1 MNDGDRGTKLGEE
14 VCLLHGGVPSPDDN
28 DGFVFEEEAVAGGA
42 GGDAETQVFL
52 FTLDA
57 KVARGC
63 TRRDN
68 DCSRLVFLPLGPDDL
83 DVAGQVHALDHVL
96 FEFSA
101 EALGLLAHL
110 LHE

>member
-1 MNDGDRGTKLGEE
+1 ML
-14 VCLLHGGVPSPDDN
+14 
-28 DGFVFEEEAVAGGA
+28 
-42 GGDAETQVFL
+42 L
-52 FTLDA
+52 FTFDA

-68 DCSRLVFLPLGPDDL
+68 DCSGLVFLTLGPDDL

-96 FEFSA
+96 FEFGP